1 MELLGNLGD
10 GFAIAITWQ
19 NLLLALLGCFLGT
32 IMGALPGLARR
43 TAWPF

>member
-19 NLLLALLGCFLGT
+19 NLLLALL
-32 IMGALPGLARR
+32 ALTRAFR
-43 TAWPF
+43 AAIA